1 MDAHVLGEVRAT
13 KPAWKRCRTSEND
26 EELLQLLADAL
37 AQWLSR
43 YAASPP

>member
-1 MDAHVLGEVRAT
+1 MDAHVLGEVLAT
-13 KPAWKRCRTSEND
+13 KPAWKHRRTSEKD
-26 EELLQLLADAL
+26 DELLQLLADAL